1 MKTKIFLTDLTLLLF
16 ALSFFMWQC
25 RPAPKNAWGTFRISY
40 GRTIDDLP
48 FFVGIEEGFF
58 KDEGLTVEQVLIGK
72 SAEALAALFKNE
84 IQCCELSFS
93 DIIFAAQKKLPV
105 KVVTWM
111 GRAHVRTRCGF
122 HVRQDGDIRTILDL
136 KGCKIALGG
145 ALSSRVITFTL
156 LKKANLKP
164 EDVNLI
170 LGLELNEP
178 MKLEAALK
186 SGQVDVV
193 LC

>member
-1 MKTKIFLTDLTLLLF
+1 MTRRPSFSWLGVALIGALLCH
-16 ALSFFMWQC
+16 C
-25 RPAPKNAWGTFRISY
+25 RPSRPADPGDFRVSY

-58 KDEGLTVEQVLIGK
+58 RDEGLALKQATIGN
-72 SAEALAALFKNE
+72 STEALAALFKNE
-84 IQCCELSFS
+84 IHCCELSFTE
-93 DIIFAAQKKLPV
+93 IVYAAQKKLPV

-122 HVRQDGDIRTILDL
+122 HVRRDSDIRTIADL
-136 KGCKIALGG
+136 KGRKIALGG
-145 ALSSRVITFTL
+145 AISSRVITFTL
-156 LKKANLKP
+156 LKKAGLKP
-164 EDVNLI
+164 EEVNLI

-186 SGQVDVV
+186 SGRVDLV